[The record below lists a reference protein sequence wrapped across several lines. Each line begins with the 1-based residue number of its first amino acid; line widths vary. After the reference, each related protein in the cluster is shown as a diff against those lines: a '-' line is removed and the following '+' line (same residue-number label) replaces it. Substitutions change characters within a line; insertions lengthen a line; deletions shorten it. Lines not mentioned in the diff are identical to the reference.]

1 MLVPPESSEWLEGV
15 EAGSLILVG
24 SDTER
29 IHSVALRLLADA
41 PAREAMTAGRNPFG
55 DGHAA
60 PRVGQALEHLIFNTA
75 PDPYRVAFGR
85 ERVLEAS
92 GFDPEEIA
100 PTSSK
105 IAAAH
110 PEVVSGSTVTARF
123 AALRRQ
129 GAAGGLQ
136 GARGVLGPATG
147 AVTPDPF
154 PRVLRACSRPGS
166 GRQGECAV
174 ASRNA
179 TAAALGGD
187 PSRLLRRWGFAMINI
202 PNPATVVLWGVTTA
216 TDSRALGVTTATD
229 SRALGVTTATDSR
242 ALGWQRRG
250 IHDARHRRLRACD
263 GQAAPADAT
272 RGRPGVDRPLA
283 GV

>member
-1 MLVPPESSEWLEGV
+1 MCAELTGRAEPRVPAPSSPTSHCHEVASTRRCPVDHVREGVESRRAFVIGNTATDALEAPGVGPPVLVPPESSEWLEGV

-60 PRVGQALEHLIFNTA
+60 PRVGQALEHLIFKTA

-129 GAAGGLQ
+129 GAAGG
-136 GARGVLGPATG
+136 GGFRG
-147 AVTPDPF
+147 
-154 PRVLRACSRPGS
+154 
-166 GRQGECAV
+166 QGECWVRPPGLSRRTRSPGSCVRVLDRVRV
-174 ASRNA
+174 ARANA
-179 TAAALGGD
+179 RLPVET
-187 PSRLLRRWGFAMINI
+187 RLLRRWGV
-202 PNPATVVLWGVTTA
+202 TRRDCCGVG
-216 TDSRALGVTTATD
+216 DL
-229 SRALGVTTATDSR
+229 
-242 ALGWQRRG
+242 
-250 IHDARHRRLRACD
+250 
-263 GQAAPADAT
+263 P
-272 RGRPGVDRPLA
+272 
-283 GV
+283 

>member
-1 MLVPPESSEWLEGV
+1 MPPESSEWLEGV

-129 GAAGGLQ
+129 GAARGASGGK
-136 GARGVLGPATG
+136 GSAGSGHRGCHAGPVPPGPACVFSTG
-147 AVTPDPF
+147 F
-154 PRVLRACSRPGS
+154 GSPGRMRGCQS
-166 GRQGECAV
+166 KRDCCGV
-174 ASRNA
+174 
-179 TAAALGGD
+179 GG
-187 PSRLLRRWGFAMINI
+187 
-202 PNPATVVLWGVTTA
+202 
-216 TDSRALGVTTATD
+216 
-229 SRALGVTTATDSR
+229 
-242 ALGWQRRG
+242 
-250 IHDARHRRLRACD
+250 
-263 GQAAPADAT
+263 
-272 RGRPGVDRPLA
+272 
-283 GV
+283 